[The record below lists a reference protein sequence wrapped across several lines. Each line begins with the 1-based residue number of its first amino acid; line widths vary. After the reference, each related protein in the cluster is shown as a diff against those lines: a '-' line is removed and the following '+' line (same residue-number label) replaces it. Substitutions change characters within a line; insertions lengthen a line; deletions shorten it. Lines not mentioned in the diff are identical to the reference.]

1 MWESL
6 VFVLKGKNISPG
18 DTSWVIRT
26 FWWLLNEQALLSLSL
41 SLTGTSCHWH
51 VLGLYSVNLL
61 HPTPTEGPPN
71 ASYIPSQQSA
81 FNLETRLSSFL
92 SVLRHQVCEVHLIQW
107 STDSMKSRPLTK
119 LLFDPATP
127 SSCLLTECI
136 PIEHLHPGT
145 VKLLVTRTK
154 G

>member
-1 MWESL
+1 MWGRL
-6 VFVLKGKNISPG
+6 GFVLKGKSISPG

-26 FWWLLNEQALLSLSL
+26 SWWLLNEQALLWLSL
-41 SLTGTSCHWH
+41 SLMGTSCHLH

-61 HPTPTEGPPN
+61 HPIPTEGPPN
-71 ASYIPSQQSA
+71 VSYIPSQQTA
-81 FNLETRLSSFL
+81 FNSETRLSSFL
-92 SVLRHQVCEVHLIQW
+92 SVLRHQVCEVHFIQW
-107 STDSMKSRPLTK
+107 STDSMKSRALTW
-119 LLFDPATP
+119 LLFNPAAP
-127 SSCLLTECI
+127 SPCLLTECI